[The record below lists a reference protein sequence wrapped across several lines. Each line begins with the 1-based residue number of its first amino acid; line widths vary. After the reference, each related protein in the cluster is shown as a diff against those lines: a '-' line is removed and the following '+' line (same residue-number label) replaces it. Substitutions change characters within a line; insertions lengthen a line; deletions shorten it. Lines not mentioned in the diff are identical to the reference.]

1 MAQLPALLC
10 AVECAT
16 QLSEF
21 LAGTVLT
28 CGKDDLLKLTDWR
41 SFQVE
46 RTLRAPSFHV
56 GGVWCRACFGADERH
71 AAAGSADGTLHVWSV
86 SCLIF
91 ISPSVQLGMALYACR
106 LTSVKSVLVLE
117 LPQHGSYTIICTQCY
132 GCMHTIV
139 SHTHGVIEDHSPK
152 EGSTGSS

>member
-1 MAQLPALLC
+1 M
-10 AVECAT
+10 
-16 QLSEF
+16 
-21 LAGTVLT
+21 LT

-86 SCLIF
+86 SRLIATA
-91 ISPSVQLGMALYACR
+91 PSVQMG
-106 LTSVKSVLVLE
+106 SVLLRR
-117 LPQHGSYTIICTQCY
+117 
-132 GCMHTIV
+132 
-139 SHTHGVIEDHSPK
+139 
-152 EGSTGSS
+152 

>member
-1 MAQLPALLC
+1 M
-10 AVECAT
+10 
-16 QLSEF
+16 
-21 LAGTVLT
+21 LT

-86 SCLIF
+86 SCLTSI
-91 ISPSVQLGMALYACR
+91 PLSVQSGRALSIGHA
-106 LTSVKSVLVLE
+106 LSKKWPWVPAGWQVLRV
-117 LPQHGSYTIICTQCY
+117 CWC
-132 GCMHTIV
+132 
-139 SHTHGVIEDHSPK
+139 
-152 EGSTGSS
+152 